1 LGVTAMNGYERS
13 IGMLQG
19 KPVDF
24 LPRTPIL
31 MQFAA
36 EYIGSNYG
44 EFASDYHVL
53 VRANTE
59 SALETDGRRR

>member
-1 LGVTAMNGYERS
+1 MNGCERFV
-13 IGMLQG
+13 GMLQG

-36 EYIGSNYG
+36 EHIGSNYG
-44 EFASDYHVL
+44 QFASDFRVL
-53 VRANTE
+53 VR
-59 SALETDGRRR
+59 GRLILPKARAIRIW

>member
-1 LGVTAMNGYERS
+1 
-13 IGMLQG
+13 MLQG

-36 EYIGSNYG
+36 EYVGSNYG
-44 EFASDYHVL
+44 EFASDFRVL

-59 SALETDGRRR
+59 TALETDGRRR